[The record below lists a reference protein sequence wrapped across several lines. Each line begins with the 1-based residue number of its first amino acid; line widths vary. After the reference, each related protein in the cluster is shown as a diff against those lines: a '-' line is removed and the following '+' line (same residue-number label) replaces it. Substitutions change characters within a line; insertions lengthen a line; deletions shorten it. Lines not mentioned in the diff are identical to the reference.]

1 MKNGERAYSV
11 EAEQPPKAH
20 RRRRRTRQDVLSRIS
35 ESAQQLFGE
44 RGYAAATTK
53 EVAQLADVSET
64 LLFRHYGSKAA
75 LFDAVVTEPFRQ
87 LMDEFVQK
95 FPDPTLPGI
104 REGEDKIFTRR
115 VFELF
120 ERNEA
125 VFQAVLAGPSPASA
139 GEPTPG
145 LNGLTPYF
153 DRAADQVMQR
163 YAAAGL
169 EPAYPLDLSIRLT
182 FGMIASS
189 VLMRKLLFPDRPFPR
204 EELMQTLEHL
214 VADLLS
220 GPIID

>member
-1 MKNGERAYSV
+1 MKNLEREYS
-11 EAEQPPKAH
+11 AETAQSPEPR
-20 RRRRRTRQDVLSRIS
+20 RRRRRTRQDVLSRIG
-35 ESAQQLFGE
+35 EAAQQLFGE
-44 RGYAAATTK
+44 RGYAATTTK

-64 LLFRHYGSKAA
+64 LLFTHYGSKAA

-87 LMDEFVQK
+87 LMDDFVRK

-125 VFQAVLAGPSPASA
+125 IFQAVLAGPSAPSG
-139 GEPTPG
+139 GESTPG

-153 DRAADQVMQR
+153 DQAADQVMQR
-163 YAAAGL
+163 YDAAGVK
-169 EPAYPLDLSIRLT
+169 PAYPLDLSIRLT

-189 VLMRKLLFPDRPFPR
+189 VLMRRLLFPDRPFPR
-204 EELMQTLEHL
+204 DELMQTLEHL